1 MSRSDEW
8 ICRLTL
14 PMCGH
19 ISKPKRK
26 SRREC
31 CMSGYEM
38 MTVKCFA
45 GQQDE
50 RAEVTEFRDSVATP
64 SSTSNLAH
72 LPSSITAAATYHF
85 RSERCSAF
93 LMNTSALRTTLLN
106 GQRSTSSAR
115 HCPALGPPMARSS
128 PHTPLLGAVASG
140 SRIICTP
147 WRTLY
152 PSLRLHRRL
161 IFAKSVDG
169 PCHKCHG
176 DWNYSMDERT
186 ANPL

>member
-1 MSRSDEW
+1 MKDFATQVHLPIDKLRSCPGKQKDLAYRCMPGDVMLVEW
-8 ICRLTL
+8 F
-14 PMCGH
+14 
-19 ISKPKRK
+19 
-26 SRREC
+26 E
-31 CMSGYEM
+31 
-38 MTVKCFA
+38 

-50 RAEVTEFRDSVATP
+50 RAEVNDFRDSVATP
-64 SSTSNLAH
+64 SSTSHLAH

-93 LMNTSALRTTLLN
+93 LVNTSALRTTLLN

-140 SRIICTP
+140 SRIVCTP
-147 WRTLY
+147 WRIHY

-161 IFAKSVDG
+161 RIAKSVDG
-169 PCHKCHG
+169 PCPKCHG
-176 DWNYSMDERT
+176 DWNYSMDTRT